1 MPFVGNTYQLAKL
14 TADKNGQ
21 YLALE
26 ELRKRYNSDVIG
38 LKLGNEHV
46 IVVFGNALLNDTF
59 HRDEF
64 QGRPDNFFMRLRT
77 MGKRLG
83 KYEIYLLLLIFD
95 SDTHTLRVHIST
107 CVRLQCFENVEKYL
121 NI

>member
-1 MPFVGNTYQLAKL
+1 MMLNIVFVLCTGPTWMPFVGNTYQLAKL
-14 TADKNGQ
+14 ASAKGGQ

-26 ELRKRYNSDVIG
+26 ELRKRYGSDVIG
-38 LKLGNEHV
+38 LKLGCEHV
-46 IVVFGNALLNDTF
+46 VAVFGNDLLNDTF

-83 KYEIYLLLLIFD
+83 
-95 SDTHTLRVHIST
+95 T
-107 CVRLQCFENVEKYL
+107 
-121 NI
+121 